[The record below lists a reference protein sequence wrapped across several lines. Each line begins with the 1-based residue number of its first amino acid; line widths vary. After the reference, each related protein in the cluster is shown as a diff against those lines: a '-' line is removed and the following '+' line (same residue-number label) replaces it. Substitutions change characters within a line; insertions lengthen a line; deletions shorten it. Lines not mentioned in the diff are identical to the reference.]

1 MVFALKAGN
10 VSAQVSAEVAHVFRH
25 PSRRNDASLSLT
37 RLPRR
42 VQAVAAAR
50 PVGVGRSTET
60 PAKPP
65 YEVAEGSLVL
75 VAGANGG
82 VGQLTVQRLLE
93 SGFRVRAVVRNLSKA
108 RAIFGSDTPNLEIV
122 TCEMR
127 QEQGIP
133 EIMKDV
139 QAVCCCIG
147 TTAFPS
153 PRWKDDN
160 DPEQTDKLAIGN
172 LVKHTPSD
180 IRFVLISSAG
190 VKRTGQLPFSI
201 LNLFKVLTYRRMSEK
216 YVMASGLPWT
226 ILRPSR
232 LTDAPYTSTDLNT
245 LIRGKRG
252 NRLAVR
258 MSSDDDLYGEASR
271 IDVAEAIVQC
281 LHLPITVH
289 GCYALESIQGD
300 NSPEQDT
307 TKWLNLFSSCDA
319 A

>member
-1 MVFALKAGN
+1 M
-10 VSAQVSAEVAHVFRH
+10 
-25 PSRRNDASLSLT
+25 

-42 VQAVAAAR
+42 VHAVTAAR
-50 PVGVGRSTET
+50 PVTLGGSTEA

-65 YEVAEGSLVL
+65 PEVAKGSLVL

-93 SGFRVRAVVRNLSKA
+93 SGFRVRAVVRNLTKA
-108 RAIFGSDTPNLEIV
+108 FAIFGQDTPNLEFV
-122 TCEMR
+122 TCDMR
-127 QEQGIP
+127 EEQGIS
-133 EIMKDV
+133 EVMKDV

-172 LVKHTPSD
+172 LLKHTPSD
-180 IRFVLISSAG
+180 IRRFVLISSAG
-190 VKRTGQLPFSI
+190 VTRTEQLPFSI

-216 YVMASGLPWT
+216 NVMASGLPWT

-252 NRLAVR
+252 DRLAVR
-258 MSSDDDLYGEASR
+258 LSIDDDLYGEASR

-281 LHLPITVH
+281 LHLPSTVH
-289 GCYALESIQGD
+289 HCYALESVKGD
-300 NSPEQDT
+300 DSPEQDT